1 MCVCMYVCMY
11 MQTVCMHVCT
21 YSVCVYRTQSC
32 TFKVGLCVQAEE
44 KEKMADHTCEPFSKA
59 FVIS

>member
-1 MCVCMYVCMY
+1 MCMYVCMY
-11 MQTVCMHVCT
+11 MQTVCMQVCT
-21 YSVCVYRTQSC
+21 YGVCVYRTQSC
-32 TFKVGLCVQAEE
+32 ILRVGLCVQAEE